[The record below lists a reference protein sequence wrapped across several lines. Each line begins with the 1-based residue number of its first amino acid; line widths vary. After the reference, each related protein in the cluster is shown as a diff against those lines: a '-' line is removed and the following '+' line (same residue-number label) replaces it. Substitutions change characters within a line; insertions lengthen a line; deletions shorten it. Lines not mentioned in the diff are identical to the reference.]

1 MERKNPLRGS
11 EKESKSSAIDEII
24 SGLNDSQRAAVVTDA
39 RACLVLAGPG
49 SGKTHTITA
58 RIRYLIHCRGVPPE
72 KILVITF
79 TKDAA
84 VSMKRRFVKSE
95 SLTLPVVFGTF
106 HSVFYQI
113 LCESIG
119 HSSKKLLSD
128 SYKAKVFSKIISE
141 IIPEK
146 FFKDKSR
153 PGDYAPEFIRAV
165 SFFKNTCDKKS
176 SSDMLSKEVNAY
188 FDIVFDKYEEYRIS
202 NKMIDFDDMVYD
214 CYRLLTFDEKAKS
227 KWINRFDHI
236 LIDEYQ
242 DINQRQFE
250 TVSLLLGDNCNM
262 FAVGD
267 DDQSIY
273 GFRGAKPGCL
283 KLFSDIFN
291 AKIYKLDINY
301 RSGQS
306 IIDCASAVISENR
319 DRFKKSQRASNNGY
333 EKGQVILRA
342 FDDKEKQYSEI
353 GKELIKNDNIKGVL
367 FRTNLGMQRFASFLT
382 EKGIGYYIK
391 DTNPNVYDHPAA
403 LDLLAYIK
411 AADHNDSE
419 ALYRIIN
426 KPTRF
431 ISREALSTG
440 GIEGAVSYYRNSK
453 DVYKASERIK
463 SLEALKRDLMFLKG
477 KSVFLQIGYIRN
489 KIGLDK
495 HYREQFNNKELCDEY
510 VAVLDMLRDDAKKY
524 ESPEDFYDHI
534 NNYREDYQKNQ
545 KSTDKNMD
553 IQLMTIHASK
563 GLEFDEVYIPDVN
576 EGTYPHGKML
586 DKESMEE
593 ERRVFYVAL
602 TRAKNKLYI
611 SYLKKEEDSG
621 FYLPSR
627 FLNPLKER

>member
-11 EKESKSSAIDEII
+11 EKESKSSAIDQIL
-24 SGLNDSQRAAVVTDA
+24 SGLNDSQRAAVETDA

-84 VSMKRRFVKSE
+84 VSMKRRFAKSE

-113 LCESIG
+113 LRESKG
-119 HSSKKLLSD
+119 YSSKKLLSD

-141 IIPEK
+141 IIPEN
-146 FFKDKSR
+146 DPSNECR
-153 PGDYAPEFIRAV
+153 PGDCVPEFISAV
-165 SFFKNTCDKKS
+165 SFYKNTCDKKGS
-176 SSDMLSKEVNAY
+176 AEMLSKEAAPY
-188 FDIVFDKYEEYRIS
+188 FEQVFEKYEEYRIS

-214 CYRLLTFDEKAKS
+214 CYRLLTCDEKAKS

-250 TVSLLLGDNCNM
+250 TVSLLFGDNCNM

-301 RSGQS
+301 RSGQN

-319 DRFKKSQRASNNGY
+319 DRFKKSQRSSDNGY
-333 EKGQVILRA
+333 EKGQVFLRA

-382 EKGIGYYIK
+382 ERGFSYYIK
-391 DTNPNVYDHPAA
+391 DSNPNVYDHPAA
-403 LDLLAYIK
+403 LDLLAYLK
-411 AADHNDSE
+411 AADQGDND

-426 KPTRF
+426 KPTRY
-431 ISREALSTG
+431 ISREALSCG
-440 GIEGAVSYYRNSK
+440 SLEGASLYYRNSK
-453 DVYKASERIK
+453 DIYKAGERIREIETLK
-463 SLEALKRDLMFLKG
+463 KDLEFLKG
-477 KSVFLQIGYIRN
+477 KSVFLQIRYIRN

-495 HYREQFNNKELCDEY
+495 YYRKQFKNIKFRDEY
-510 VAVLDMLRDDAKKY
+510 IAVLDHITDDAKRF

-534 NNYREDYQKNQ
+534 NNYREDYQKNK
-545 KSTDKNMD
+545 KSTDKNMN